1 MKAREKLIMLTVFT
15 AAWIGLWMSGKE
27 DPSEKYVT
35 WEIAVFAFTLVV
47 CFVQF
52 VRYSSQHIQERDR
65 DKLRKLLRN
74 RDARADS

>member
-52 VRYSSQHIQERDR
+52 VRYSSQHVQERDR

>member
-52 VRYSSQHIQERDR
+52 VRYSSQYVQERDR

-74 RDARADS
+74 RDARTDS

>member
-27 DPSEKYVT
+27 DPSDKYMT

-74 RDARADS
+74 RDARTDS